1 MTIFPHRCFWN
12 VHHVTSQYNQ
22 LRCVK
27 QISSMYVP
35 EGKLNTLCINCIN
48 CVWTSW
54 AFIYKQQIWLWW
66 GCLFFFCIL
75 PRGLGM
81 VCNVDFAHS
90 CGAGA
95 AVASLNIWWGEG
107 ERGYEHI
114 IFAAHSSS
122 CRKISFTSLYFKKDK
137 PTIAMCRAEKLMGWW
152 GQKIP
157 LQMWEKFA
165 KITCEV
171 HFQGQIVWSSTFV
184 QRV

>member
-122 CRKISFTSLYFKKDK
+122 CRKISFTSLNFKKK
-137 PTIAMCRAEKLMGWW
+137 
-152 GQKIP
+152 GQSNHCNVQSRKVNGVMRPKNSAPNVGKICQNH
-157 LQMWEKFA
+157 L
-165 KITCEV
+165 
-171 HFQGQIVWSSTFV
+171 WSALSRTDCMI
-184 QRV
+184 